1 MILSNQ
7 KWLIDQLNQMIQTE
21 PKFKSRALLER
32 TRDLV
37 NDQYRRLQQARDEL
51 DGRIWDHENW

>member
-1 MILSNQ
+1 MGNQ